1 MRVELKLKN
10 GRSIYGQKAL
20 GILLLFD
27 RVRFGAIYEGN
38 EIDTLEMP
46 IYSCGQR
53 IGKLIFDKDDTYVFE
68 TIMNV
73 VKIVEVG

>member
-1 MRVELKLKN
+1 MRIELKLKN

-20 GILLLFD
+20 GILLLFE

-46 IYSCGQR
+46 VYSCGQK
-53 IGKLIFDKDDTYVFE
+53 IGKLIFDKDDTHIFE
-68 TIMNV
+68 TITTV
-73 VKIVEVG
+73 AKIVEVG